1 MWDIQDSPVWK
12 EIYSEDGYFMGNNNG
27 VSFALE
33 MDGVNPFHNVG
44 IQYSMTPLMLT
55 LLNLPRNVRN
65 QFGNIFLVGII
76 PGNDCSEVTK
86 VDPYV
91 EILVD
96 ELLYLTKC
104 KIVNAYQKAPVDIKI
119 KVLLYVLDYP
129 GLCKVFN
136 QQESGGL
143 SGCHWCH
150 IRGIYCT
157 HLSKTIYLCNSAYV
171 NESSCSSS
179 SVLTDITN
187 TTITNPQSQPK
198 LRRASAE
205 INFRE
210 AYENVKTKVDAGVVA
225 SATGCKGNY
234 SLQILP
240 DHNRLDET
248 LPDACHT
255 VKDVVQNV
263 MYLLQ
268 TAMLIYRK

>member
-1 MWDIQDSPVWK
+1 MPTSYKEARDMIEPYVVKKKIYKFCINNCVCFRHDYADLKECPVCHSLETKRYIYLPVGPRVARIFGEESLAKVLQAHDGSKNTRWLMWDIQDSPVWK

-44 IQYSMTPLMLT
+44 IQYSMTPWMLT

-76 PGNDCSEVTK
+76 PGNGCSEVTK

-104 KIVNAYQKAPVDIKI
+104 KIVDAYQKAPVDIKI

-136 QQESGGL
+136 QQGSGGL
-143 SGCHWCH
+143 SGCYWCH

-157 HLSKTIYLCNSAYV
+157 HLSKTIYLCNSAL
-171 NESSCSSS
+171 
-179 SVLTDITN
+179 VLHH
-187 TTITNPQSQPK
+187 Q
-198 LRRASAE
+198 
-205 INFRE
+205 
-210 AYENVKTKVDAGVVA
+210 Y
-225 SATGCKGNY
+225 
-234 SLQILP
+234 
-240 DHNRLDET
+240 
-248 LPDACHT
+248 
-255 VKDVVQNV
+255 
-263 MYLLQ
+263 
-268 TAMLIYRK
+268 